1 MSDYTNIDLFRIYS
15 GTTFAF
21 LYEAF
26 PLSTKL
32 NAGQLVEHCDIAND
46 QASRAA
52 HELIV
57 RETWRWLIVTG
68 YLRYDTTSDTFDLTP
83 KSFEGLTFLDDATGC
98 VCRGDKLRQL
108 SRKAG
113 VETAS
118 ETMAEIVT
126 SILGSGT
133 RAALSFLA

>member
-1 MSDYTNIDLFRIYS
+1 MSDYTNIDLFRIYA

-21 LYEAF
+21 LYESF
-26 PLSTKL
+26 PMSKQL
-32 NAGQLVEHCDIAND
+32 NAGELVEHCNLAND
-46 QASRAA
+46 QTSRSA

-57 RETWRWLIVTG
+57 RETWRWLHETD
-68 YLRYDTTSDTFDLTP
+68 YLRHDADTDTYNLTP
-83 KSFEGLTFLDDATGC
+83 RSFEGLTFLDNAADN

-108 SRKAG
+108 SQKVG
-113 VETAS
+113 VETVS

-126 SILGSGT
+126 NILGSGT